1 MDRPLQPIKLPLP
14 EAEFIYS
21 GHTACPGC
29 GAVLAMRYALKALG
43 PRTIMAIPPSCAGVF
58 AGGFPFSAI
67 RVPVLRVAFEATAIS
82 ASGIRAALDAMGKRD
97 IHVLAWAGDGGTF
110 DIGLQALSASA
121 ERNDNIIYVCYDN
134 EAYMNT
140 GIQRSSSTP
149 EGAWT
154 TTTPSP
160 YLKDTPKKDIVRIMA
175 AHKIP
180 YIATASVGYP
190 VDLVKKM
197 EKAKGIV
204 GTRFLLIFSP
214 CPTGWRHAP
223 ELTIRIARLA
233 TETGIFPLYEV
244 ENGENYIV
252 TEKRSRKPLKEY
264 LSLQGRFRNLRQ
276 EDIERLEERVK
287 KEQEFLARMAR
298 PSETSLPSGA

>member
-1 MDRPLQPIKLPLP
+1 MDRPSQIKFPIP
-14 EAEFIYS
+14 EEEFVCS

-29 GAVLAMRYALKALG
+29 GAALAMRYALKALG
-43 PRTIMAIPPSCAGVF
+43 PRTIMVIPPSCAGVI
-58 AGGFPFSAI
+58 AGGFPVSALG
-67 RVPVLRVAFEATAIS
+67 VPVLRIAFETTAIS
-82 ASGIRAALDAMGKRD
+82 ASGVRAALDMTGKKD

-160 YLKDTPKKDIVRIMA
+160 DLKDTQKKDIVRIMA

-197 EKAKGIV
+197 EKAKEIT
-204 GTRFLLIFSP
+204 GTRFILIFSP
-214 CPTGWRHAP
+214 CPTGWRYSS
-223 ELTIRIARLA
+223 ELTVKLARLA
-233 TETGIFPLYEV
+233 ADTGLFPLYEIQD
-244 ENGENYIV
+244 GEKYALGP
-252 TEKRSRKPLKEY
+252 KRREKPLKEY
-264 LSLQGRFRNLRQ
+264 FSVQGRFRNLKE
-276 EDIERLEERVK
+276 EDLRRIEEKVR
-287 KEQEFLARMAR
+287 KEQEYLACMAGR
-298 PSETSLPSGA
+298 

>member
-1 MDRPLQPIKLPLP
+1 MDRPAQVKFPIP
-14 EAEFIYS
+14 EEEMLYS

-29 GAVLAMRYALKALG
+29 GAVLALKYVLKGLG
-43 PRTIMAIPPSCAGVF
+43 PRTMIVIPPSCAGTIS
-58 AGGFPFSAI
+58 APFPFSSLKI
-67 RVPVLRVAFEATAIS
+67 PVLRIAFETTAIS
-82 ASGIRAALDAMGKRD
+82 ASGIRAALDVMGKKD

-110 DIGLQALSASA
+110 DIGLQALSATA

-180 YIATASVGYP
+180 YIATASIGYP
-190 VDLVKKM
+190 LDLIKKVN
-197 EKAKGIV
+197 KAKEKV
-204 GTRFLLIFSP
+204 GTKFILILSP
-214 CPTGWRHAP
+214 CPTGWRYSS
-223 ELTIRIARLA
+223 EMTIRIAKLA
-233 TETGIFPLYEV
+233 TETGIFPLYEI
-244 ENGENYIV
+244 EDGEKY
-252 TEKRSRKPLKEY
+252 TLSQRRSQKPLKEY
-264 LSLQGRFRNLRQ
+264 FSLQGRFRNLKEEYLRHM
-276 EDIERLEERVK
+276 ETKVSKDWDYLTRL
-287 KEQEFLARMAR
+287 A
-298 PSETSLPSGA
+298 G

>member
-1 MDRPLQPIKLPLP
+1 MDRSAQVKFPIP
-14 EAEFIYS
+14 EEELLYS

-29 GAVLAMRYALKALG
+29 GAVLALKYVLKGLG
-43 PRTIMAIPPSCAGVF
+43 PRTMIVIPPSCAGTIS
-58 AGGFPFSAI
+58 APFPYSSLKI
-67 RVPVLRVAFEATAIS
+67 PVLRIPFETTAIS
-82 ASGIRAALDAMGKRD
+82 ASGIRAALDAMGKKD

-110 DIGLQALSASA
+110 DIGLQALSAAA
-121 ERNDNIIYVCYDN
+121 ERNDNILYVCYDN

-160 YLKDTPKKDIVRIMA
+160 YLKDTPKKDIIRIMA

-190 VDLVKKM
+190 IDLVKKVV
-197 EKAKGIV
+197 KAKEKV
-204 GTRFLLIFSP
+204 GTKFILVFSP
-214 CPTGWRHAP
+214 CPTGWRYSP
-223 ELTIRIARLA
+223 DVTIRIARLA

-244 ENGENYIV
+244 EDGEKYV
-252 TEKRSRKPLKEY
+252 LSQRRSQKPLKEY
-264 LSLQGRFRNLRQ
+264 FSLQGRFRNLKD
-276 EDIERLEERVK
+276 EDLLRVEEKVK
-287 KEQEFLARMAR
+287 KDWEYLTRLA
-298 PSETSLPSGA
+298 G